1 MARIIS
7 FLCVLLTGCANRA
20 IPPESLAGQLDSQ
33 SRPLIFDVRSAREYQ
48 SGHIPGAV
56 NIPFW
61 NVAGKM
67 TQALKQACQE
77 KPVVVTCEH
86 GPRAYIAAAGL
97 KSLGCKNIQ
106 LLKGHMLGWRAKG
119 LPLEK
124 NGGK

>member
-1 MARIIS
+1 M
-7 FLCVLLTGCANRA
+7 L
-20 IPPESLAGQLDSQ
+20 PESLAGQLDART
-33 SRPLIFDVRSAREYQ
+33 RPLIFDVRSAKEYQ

-67 TQALKQACQE
+67 TPELKQACRE
-77 KPVVVTCEH
+77 KSIIVTCEH
-86 GPRAYIAAAGL
+86 GPRAYIAAAGF
-97 KSLGCKNIQ
+97 KSLGCKDIK

-124 NGGK
+124 SGGD